1 MNSWSFD
8 ISGSQCRDGSSTG
21 ELRWEAEKPGTLAI
35 AQDRGVARGVAR
47 GGDQPISDMYAASSR
62 IPGSTQVLIVPTEG
76 WEPEEVSTA

>member
-1 MNSWSFD
+1 MKSWSSD

-21 ELRWEAEKPGTLAI
+21 ELRWEAEKLGTLAI
-35 AQDRGVARGVAR
+35 TQDRGVAR